1 MENTVQNKNS
11 TSWNTVIILLILFWP
26 IGLFLLYK
34 KINADK
40 ASALQKSKTL
50 NVVGWIFIFFA
61 VVYFLACVT
70 GNTEAAE
77 GSSIMGGIFTAI
89 VFFGGGGTLMIYIS
103 KQMNSK
109 AVKIKKYI
117 SIIINNHQTSIDNIA
132 AAIPTNYNQAVKDL
146 SEMIDKG
153 YFANAYIDASS
164 REVILPQK
172 QTKQASKGCE
182 NSEQNGSQVN
192 FESKPLFK
200 IVICKNCGANNKMLD
215 GTVSE
220 CEYCDTLLN

>member
-1 MENTVQNKNS
+1 MENTKS
-11 TSWNTVIILLILFWP
+11 ASWKTIIILLIIFWP
-26 IGLFLLYK
+26 IGIYLIYK
-34 KINADK
+34 KMNSDK
-40 ASALQKSKTL
+40 ASVLQKSKTL
-50 NVVGWIFIFFA
+50 NIVGWVFVFFA
-61 VVYFLACVT
+61 VVYFLEAITGKLEVT
-70 GNTEAAE
+70 DGTS
-77 GSSIMGGIFTAI
+77 GVGGICLALI
-89 VFFGGGGTLMIYIS
+89 FFGGGGALMLYVS
-103 KQMNSK
+103 KKSNAK
-109 AVKIKKYI
+109 AIKIKKYI
-117 SIIINNHQTSIDNIA
+117 SIVINNGQTSIDSITA
-132 AAIPTNYNQAVKDL
+132 AMRMDYNQVVKDL
-146 SEMIDKG
+146 TEMIDKG

-172 QTKQASKGCE
+172 QTKQASEGCE